1 MPKKNNIERCPNCGG
16 SDVKFNQKLGK
27 LQCKYCRSVFESEL
41 GNERDDVTL
50 LKGKIVG
57 GGAEKIIDEKV
68 MVTLKCNACGAEVSI
83 NTAEALTAKCPW
95 CRHLLSIKDK
105 LPNGAVPDMIL
116 PFKLSRTAAY
126 KLMNTFMSSH
136 RAFGKPEF
144 ISEFREENLMGVYL
158 PYMVV
163 DMNVHAEMA
172 GVGEHE
178 TRRYMVGSGDDA
190 EMRYDADVYN
200 VGRKFD
206 LMVDDLTI
214 EASSDKLNQNVMVNT
229 NNIISAI
236 MPFDTQNAV
245 KWDARYTI
253 GFACEKR
260 DVDIEELDKQVK
272 LQVEDIMRYRMRE
285 TITAYDRGVR
295 WDRMKLEQKGVK
307 WKTAYMPVWL
317 YSYLD
322 RKKNGVTLLHY
333 VAVNARTGE
342 LVGSSPINSKKIANW
357 IAIVPGI
364 CVGLCIALSI
374 VKRALGLSRVDVG
387 SLDVLLLTI
396 AFFWFL
402 ISGIVILIKASNYR
416 NKSARHMHE
425 RDTAAAIKN
434 VVKED
439 FYQTELKRLHWSQ
452 MYDRNDLKLRG
463 IRVREGSRIRND
475 SSNPMKTV
483 LIIIIAI
490 MMFATFSPFL
500 LFWPLFL
507 FL

>member
-1 MPKKNNIERCPNCGG
+1 MPRKNNIERCPNCGG

-27 LQCKYCRSVFESEL
+27 LQCGYCRSVFESEL

-57 GGAEKIIDEKV
+57 KGAEKIIDEKV
-68 MVTLKCNACGAEVSI
+68 MVTLKCNSCGAEVSI

-116 PFKLSRTAAY
+116 PFKLSRTTAY
-126 KLMNTFMSSH
+126 KIMNKFISEH

-144 ISEFREENLMGVYL
+144 IDEFREENLMGVYL

-172 GVGEHE
+172 GTGEHE

-190 EMRYDADVYN
+190 EMRYDADVYK

-206 LMVDDLTI
+206 LVVDDLTI

-245 KWDARYTI
+245 KWDARYTT

-260 DVDIEELDKQVK
+260 DVDIDELDKQVK
-272 LQVEDIMRYRMRE
+272 LQVEDIMRFRMRE

-295 WDRMKLEQKGVK
+295 WERMKLEQKGVK

-322 RKKNGVTLLHY
+322 NKKNGTSILHY

-342 LVGSSPINSKKIANW
+342 LVGSSPINNKKIAYW
-357 IAIVPGI
+357 VALVPSI
-364 CVGLCIALSI
+364 CMVLSI
-374 VKRALGLSRVDVG
+374 IFGIIRRVFNIPKVDAG
-387 SLDVLLLTI
+387 SIQVFLFVI

-402 ISGIVILIKASNYR
+402 ISGIVILVQAANYR
-416 NKSARHMHE
+416 NKSARHVHE

-439 FYQTELKRLHWSQ
+439 FFQTEHKRLRWSQ
-452 MYDRNDLKLRG
+452 MFDRNDLLIRG
-463 IRVREGSRIRND
+463 IRVKEGNSVRNST
-475 SSNPMKTV
+475 SSTIGTV
-483 LIIIIAI
+483 IVIIVIAFLVITMFPII
-490 MMFATFSPFL
+490 FLPFFL
-500 LFWPLFL
+500 L
-507 FL
+507 